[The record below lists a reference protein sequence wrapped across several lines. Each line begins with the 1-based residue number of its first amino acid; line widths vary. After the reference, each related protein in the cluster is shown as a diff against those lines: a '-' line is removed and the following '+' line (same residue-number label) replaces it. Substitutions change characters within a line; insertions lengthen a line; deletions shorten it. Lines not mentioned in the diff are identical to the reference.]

1 VRIRWLLLGVA
12 ALALAG
18 CHGGGSNDA
27 ASSTTTVVPTTAA
40 RVAAAP
46 PGACPPFTGSTTALQ
61 SFGPTAP
68 ASLTDAAAGADG
80 CLDRVTFTL
89 RSLGNGTPPGY
100 LVGYQDPAKEPFVDG
115 DPPVPISLPGDA
127 FLVVKI
133 APAFSIDPSVAGQPA
148 TYTGNLSL
156 EYGDHHHLQIVRKLP
171 DAQNTVVWVIGLDS
185 VRPFRVDRSEDGR
198 EPGIVRVSVL
208 IG

>member
-1 VRIRWLLLGVA
+1 VRIRSLLLGVA

-27 ASSTTTVVPTTAA
+27 ASSTTRVVPTTTA

-46 PGACPPFTGSTTALQ
+46 AGACPRFTGSTAALQ

-115 DPPVPISLPGDA
+115 DPPVPISLPGNA